1 MAASRK
7 VSRRGFLESS
17 ASLGALSAGLHVV
30 KPHVLGAEGKA
41 PPSDTVLVGGIGVGR
56 QGRGILSAGRGSK
69 VIAVADVY
77 QKHLYEVAKS
87 RGGCDTYEDYRK
99 MLERADL
106 DAVTVGTP
114 DHWHVPCCLHAVEA
128 GKDVYCEKPLSLTI
142 AEGRVL
148 VEAVRRYNRV
158 FQTGSMQR
166 SSFHC
171 RTGCELVRNGRA
183 GKIHTVHGACY
194 PSPWY
199 PVGLAEEPVPEGL
212 DWEMWLGPAP
222 VHPYNV
228 NIQRPRAKPGW
239 ISFRPFSGGEMTGWG
254 SHGLD
259 IIQWG
264 LGADETGPVE
274 VWADSA
280 DLRSQVHYRYA
291 SGVMLHLDR
300 GPQGG
305 GIFVGDQ
312 GEIMVTRGAFA
323 CKPKEI
329 GEPPLTASDFHLY
342 FSNHHGENWGE
353 CIRTRRRPICDIEIG
368 HRSCTV
374 CHLGNI
380 ARWLAPRKLKWDP
393 DKECFPDDA
402 EANRYL
408 DRPRREPYR
417 L

>member
-1 MAASRK
+1 MAA
-7 VSRRGFLESS
+7 RREEARRSFLKAS
-17 ASLGALSAGLHVV
+17 AGLGALWTGLRVV
-30 KPHVLGAEGKA
+30 RPQVLGAEGKT
-41 PPSDTVLVGGIGVGR
+41 PPSDTVLIGGIGVGR
-56 QGRGILSAGRGSK
+56 QGRGILAAGRGSK

-77 QKHLYEVAKS
+77 RKHLYEVAQS

-99 MLERADL
+99 MLERPDL

-148 VEAVRRYNRV
+148 AKAVRRYARV

-171 RTGCELVRNGRA
+171 RHGCELVRNGRA

-199 PVGLAEEPVPEGL
+199 PEGLAAEPVPEGL

-222 VHPYNV
+222 VYPYNV
-228 NIQRPRAKPGW
+228 NIHRPRAKPGW
-239 ISFRPFSGGEMTGWG
+239 ISFEPFSGGEMTGWG

-264 LGADETGPVE
+264 LGMDESGPVE

-291 SGVMLHLDR
+291 SGVMLHLDS
-300 GPQGG
+300 GPAGG
-305 GIFVGDQ
+305 GIFVGDK
-312 GEIMVTRGAFA
+312 GEIMVTRGAFS

-329 GEPPLTASDFHLY
+329 GEAPITPSDERLY
-342 FSNHHGENWGE
+342 FSNHHGENWLD
-353 CIRTRRRPICDIEIG
+353 CIRTRRRPICDIEVG

-380 ARWLAPRKLKWDP
+380 ARWLAPRHLKWDP
-393 DKECFPDDA
+393 DKEVFPDDPD
-402 EANRYL
+402 ANRYL